1 LKHLIPNNLKFKNNR
16 VFILEFKLNSA
27 LKDILNVSGL
37 LIYLYNIRLVKFNVT
52 LVKGVLEITKKY
64 RENDKYN

>member
-1 LKHLIPNNLKFKNNR
+1 MKHLIPNNLKFKNNR

>member
-1 LKHLIPNNLKFKNNR
+1 
-16 VFILEFKLNSA
+16 LEFKLNSA